1 MTRHPSLPVPVGES
15 GSPGVPCARSRTA
28 VVWSDGLWRPS
39 SHQERLR
46 RFGHRAGLSSTSS
59 GATASRAVRFSFH
72 TRRGCPEPLDRALAV
87 VGGVFEVPLSGEGG
101 RYRDRP
107 HRKRFAGVG
116 TGAWPDSAND
126 QSRSEPRIYGR
137 LTSTADRTPIM
148 DPTAGGRAVPT
159 LVGRRV
165 RVQAENDARCLTN
178 GLGQT
183 AGRSASGGFAGR
195 SAVPLFVPP
204 PAPTRCNSVRGL
216 PDVEYARSH

>member
-1 MTRHPSLPVPVGES
+1 M
-15 GSPGVPCARSRTA
+15 
-28 VVWSDGLWRPS
+28 WSDGLWRPS

>member
-1 MTRHPSLPVPVGES
+1 MPVGES